1 MNAGSS
7 RRASMT
13 SPAITPALNPF
24 FGLLPQELWDKAK
37 DFFIYAADWLP
48 LSASETETQDIAIE
62 SDSDF
67 LIVAGNIA
75 AYEAS
80 TPETVIDDRPFTA
93 TIFDNG
99 SGRRAMNRP
108 VHVDNFY
115 GDGRLPGYWP
125 FPKLIP
131 RASTL
136 STTLT
141 NLDTATDYI
150 VKVAYMGFKIFGGF

>member
-1 MNAGSS
+1 
-7 RRASMT
+7 MT

-37 DFFIYAADWLP
+37 DFFIYGADWTSLD
-48 LSASETETQDIAIE
+48 ASETETQDIAIE

-67 LIVAGNIA
+67 LIVAGNA
-75 AYEAS
+75 VAYAS
-80 TPETVIDDRPFTA
+80 ASPETVIDDRPFTVQ
-93 TIFDNG
+93 IYDNG

-108 VHVDNFY
+108 IHIDNFF
-115 GDGRLPGYWP
+115 GDGKLPGYWP

-141 NLDTATDYI
+141 NLDTANAYV
-150 VKVAYMGFKIFGGF
+150 VKIGYMGFKIFGGF